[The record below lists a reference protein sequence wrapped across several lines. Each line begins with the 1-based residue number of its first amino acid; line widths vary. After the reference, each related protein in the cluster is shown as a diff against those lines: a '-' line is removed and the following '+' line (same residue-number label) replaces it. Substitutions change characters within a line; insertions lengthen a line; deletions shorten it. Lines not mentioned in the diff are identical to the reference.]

1 MIIFIGSDH
10 RGFYLKKYLKDKL
23 IKKKYKVI
31 DIGGYQYN
39 INDDYPDISF
49 LVGAKVNEH
58 KGSRGILICGSGI
71 GVCIAVNKIKGIRA
85 GLGIDQRIVKKA
97 REDDDI
103 NVLCLPADFITKIK
117 ALKIAL
123 LFLKTKFKNLA
134 KYQRRIQKII
144 DYENKNYSSN

>member
-10 RGFYLKKYLKDKL
+10 RGFALKKYLKDKL

-31 DIGGYQYN
+31 DVGNYQYD

-49 LVGAKVNEH
+49 LVGIKVNEH

-71 GVCIAVNKIKGIRA
+71 GVCVAANKIKGVRA
-85 GLGIDQRIVKKA
+85 GLGISQAIIRKA

-103 NVLCLPADFITKIK
+103 NVLCLPADFINKVM
-117 ALKIAL
+117 ALKLTL
-123 LFLKTKFKNLA
+123 LFLKTKFKNLSRY
-134 KYQRRIQKII
+134 KRRIQKIV
-144 DYENKNYSSN
+144 DYENKNYSGN